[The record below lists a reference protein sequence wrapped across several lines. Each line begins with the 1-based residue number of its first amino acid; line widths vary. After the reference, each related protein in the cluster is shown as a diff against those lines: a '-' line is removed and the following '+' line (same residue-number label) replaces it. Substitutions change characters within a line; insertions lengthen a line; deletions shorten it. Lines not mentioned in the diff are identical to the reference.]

1 MLHSLRRS
9 NGEVAEFD
17 DDSGLGQIASHDGSS
32 VQFHCVSIVDGSR
45 SIPVGARVRFRIT
58 QRLGRAEAVDVEK
71 IG

>member
-9 NGEVAEFD
+9 TGEIAEFD
-17 DDSGLGQIASHDGSS
+17 EDSGLGRITSHDGST

-45 SIPVGARVRFRIT
+45 SIPVGAQVRFRIT
-58 QRLGRAEAVDVEK
+58 QRLGRAEAVDVET